1 MWAPLNPTQGHMAS
15 DCPEPEVCR
24 RCRKEGHIKVLFLLL
39 FVEFER
45 ELNLKDDC
53 PEPEKCFNCR
63 QEGHSS
69 ADCPEPELCRKCRK
83 PVSEILFLSMQACEE
98 ACRPSLFLNKTV
110 PPRVMSGTTA
120 PSQTSAITAER
131 RDIRLPTV
139 LSQPSA
145 GGAGKKVTRLP
156 TVLNQCAAASLAR
169 RVT

>member
-1 MWAPLNPTQGHMAS
+1 MGTSSNPTQGHMAS

-24 RCRKEGHIKVLFLLL
+24 RCRKEGHIKVSFLLL

-83 PVSEILFLSMQACEE
+83 PVSEIQFLSTSFVWNFAPLIISGMI
-98 ACRPSLFLNKTV
+98 
-110 PPRVMSGTTA
+110 RV
-120 PSQTSAITAER
+120 
-131 RDIRLPTV
+131 
-139 LSQPSA
+139 
-145 GGAGKKVTRLP
+145 
-156 TVLNQCAAASLAR
+156 QCFNR
-169 RVT
+169 